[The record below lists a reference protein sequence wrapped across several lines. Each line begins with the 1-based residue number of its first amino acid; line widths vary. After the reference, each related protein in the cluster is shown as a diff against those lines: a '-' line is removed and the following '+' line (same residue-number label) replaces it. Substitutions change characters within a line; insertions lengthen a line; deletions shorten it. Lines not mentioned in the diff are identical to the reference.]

1 MATLSEFLA
10 EWHSPDPYVQAHTSG
25 STGTPKPIRLLK
37 ADMQL
42 SARAT
47 NSFFGIGE
55 HSVLASPLS
64 FGYIAGKMMAVRAI
78 EAHCA
83 LVPLP
88 VSNRIELPDTLPHVD
103 LLPIVPSQI
112 ESLLAQPAY
121 AARISH
127 VLVGGAAP
135 SPAQFRALTDA
146 GYKAYISFG
155 MTETCSHVALAR
167 ADDTT
172 RTFHAMPGISFST
185 DSRGCL
191 AIEAPHFS
199 FGRLQTNDVV
209 QLIDSTSF
217 RWRGRADGVINSGGI
232 KLFPEELESL
242 YAPVLGGRPFYVC
255 GTAHPVWGQAAIL
268 VLEGDADTAAIAS
281 ALRAAIADTHRLPKE
296 IIAVPSLPR
305 TENGKIRRIDPR
317 KP

>member
-10 EWHSPDPYVQAHTSG
+10 EWHSPDQYVQAHTSG

-47 NSFFGIGE
+47 NSFFSIGE

-135 SPAQFRALTDA
+135 SPTQCWALTDA
-146 GYKAYISFG
+146 GYRAYISFG

-199 FGRLQTNDVV
+199 FSRLQTKDRKSVV
-209 QLIDSTSF
+209 
-217 RWRGRADGVINSGGI
+217 
-232 KLFPEELESL
+232 
-242 YAPVLGGRPFYVC
+242 
-255 GTAHPVWGQAAIL
+255 
-268 VLEGDADTAAIAS
+268 
-281 ALRAAIADTHRLPKE
+281 
-296 IIAVPSLPR
+296 
-305 TENGKIRRIDPR
+305 
-317 KP
+317 

>member
-135 SPAQFRALTDA
+135 SPAQCRALTDA

-155 MTETCSHVALAR
+155 MTETCSHVALKKICGHE
-167 ADDTT
+167 TY
-172 RTFHAMPGISFST
+172 FEAMPGISFSQ
-185 DSRGCL
+185 DRRGCL
-191 AIEAPHFS
+191 VIQAPAYS
-199 FGRLQTNDVV
+199 FGNLTTNDIVE
-209 QLIDSTSF
+209 IASPTEF
-217 RWRGRADGVINSGGI
+217 RWIGRFDNVINSGGI
-232 KLFPEELESL
+232 KISPERLEKEIAR
-242 YAPVLGGRPFYVC
+242 YVDRPFYITSAKDDRWGEVPAIVFE
-255 GTAHPVWGQAAIL
+255 GTASEVQDIL
-268 VLEGDADTAAIAS
+268 DLLAS
-281 ALRAAIADTHRLPKE
+281 KIDHKTCPKKARAVRA
-296 IIAVPSLPR
+296 LPR
-305 TENGKIRRIDPR
+305 TANGKIFRKKID
-317 KP
+317 